1 MNWIKGYLMTGVILM
16 MLTTLDS
23 QAQRLLPLTVK
34 QFLDEQAFNNHLG
47 SSQRAIDQYSR
58 FFPPRMVNGQEMVDA
73 FIAITD
79 DTALDKLQAAGVI
92 INCCFDGFVT
102 AQIPIDDLVTV
113 SQMPCVTDVE
123 ISRKMVLCTDS
134 TLRVTHAGQVLDG
147 TNNGLLQ
154 SYDGS
159 GVIIGML
166 DVGYDYQ
173 HQAFRRSDDPSLT
186 RIVRVYST
194 TDRTGHPA
202 RFNKTI
208 RLPGSV
214 FMDDEIYN
222 LKTDDSNNTHG
233 THTASIAA
241 GTHVGGYGGMAPGA
255 DIVLC
260 ALSVLDGTISATE
273 IANCL
278 RYVDSYADSV
288 GKPCVMSMSISAFSG
303 SHDGQD
309 YLSTVVS
316 QLMGPGRFFVF
327 AAGNN
332 GGIRTYASK
341 KATEADPFNLLL
353 KYNNTSSADS
363 TYNYR
368 LCMADIWVRSST
380 TSINYRFH
388 LLDQS
393 TGKIVW
399 ESDIF
404 SSNSFIDVSEIK
416 DYFSFNSSVDTT
428 GYIKGH
434 LNYSVYGKKYE
445 LELTVRNLY
454 NKFYSTV
461 NNVKKG
467 MFAIGVSIWPKDN
480 TVSYID
486 AWTSNSST
494 GFSYYNNPVT
504 TIDGVQVPKFYSPAS
519 DSCSINSYGVCDS
532 IFSAGAYVGRN
543 SYYSLFQGRT
553 VTDNSLTVGAI
564 APFSSYQAAGKGP
577 TGQPLPTICAP
588 GCYVVSAVSRYSF
601 YARNNSTMTVM
612 KSNQGHFWGVMS
624 GTSMATPTVA
634 GILAQWLQAN
644 PQLSIAEAKEIMFLT
659 AIRDEYT
666 NGRNKARFGAYGKID
681 ALAGMKLVLKR
692 MNTLFGDVNMDG
704 LVNLADVV
712 DLIDFLIG
720 VEPDSEHFNKLAA
733 DIDENAVIDIADLT
747 ELIDMLLDI

>member
-1 MNWIKGYLMTGVILM
+1 MITGVILI

-34 QFLDEQAFNNHLG
+34 QFLDEQAFNRHL
-47 SSQRAIDQYSR
+47 SPSQRAIDQFSR
-58 FFPPRMVNGQEMVDA
+58 FFPPRMVDGQEMVDA

-79 DTALDKLQAAGVI
+79 NTALDQLKAAGVI
-92 INCCFDGFVT
+92 VNCCFDGFVT
-102 AQIPIDDLVTV
+102 AQIPLDDLVTV

-123 ISRKMVLCTDS
+123 ISRKMVLCTDT
-134 TLRVTHAGQVLDG
+134 TLSVTHAGQVLDG
-147 TNNGLLQ
+147 ANNGLYQ

-159 GVIIGML
+159 GVIIGLL

-173 HQAFRRSDDPSLT
+173 HIAFRRSDDPTKT

-194 TDRTGHPA
+194 TDRSGHPA

-214 FMDDEIYN
+214 FMDDEIYS
-222 LKTDDSNNTHG
+222 LTTDDSNNTHG
-233 THTASIAA
+233 THTAGIAA

-288 GKPCVMSMSISAFSG
+288 GKSCVMSMSISAFSG

-309 YLSTVVS
+309 YLSSVVS
-316 QLMGPGRFFVF
+316 QIMGPGRFFVF

-332 GGIRTYASK
+332 GGIRTYSSK
-341 KATEADPFNLLL
+341 LATEDKPFNLLL

-368 LCMADIWVRSST
+368 LCMADIWVRSSST
-380 TSINYRFH
+380 VINYKYH
-388 LLDQS
+388 LLDQN
-393 TGKIVW
+393 TGQIVW
-399 ESDIF
+399 ESSVF
-404 SSNSFIDVSEIK
+404 SSSSFVDVSEIK
-416 DYFSFNSSVDTT
+416 NYFTYNSSIDTT

-454 NKFYSTV
+454 NRNYTTV

-467 MFAIGVSIWPKDN
+467 RYAIGVSIWPTAGKP
-480 TVSYID
+480 SYID

-494 GFSYYNNPVT
+494 GFSYFGAPVT
-504 TIDGVQVPKFYSPAS
+504 ALDGEQISNFYSPAS

-532 IFSAGAYVGRN
+532 IISAGAYVGRK
-543 SYYSLFQGRT
+543 SYYSYFQGRT
-553 VTDNSLTVGAI
+553 VTDNSLTEGDI
-564 APFSSYQAAGKGP
+564 AAFSSYQASGKGP
-577 TGQPLPTICAP
+577 AGNPLPTVCAP

-601 YARNNSTMTVM
+601 YARSSSTMTTM
-612 KSNQGHFWGVMS
+612 KTSDGHYWGVMS
-624 GTSMATPTVA
+624 GTSMAAPTVA

-644 PQLSIAEAKEIMFLT
+644 PKLSIAEAKEIISLT
-659 AIRDEYT
+659 AIRDGYT
-666 NGRNKARFGAYGKID
+666 NGRNKAHFGASGKID
-681 ALAGMKLVLKR
+681 ALAGIKLILER
-692 MNTLFGDVNMDG
+692 MNIVIGDINMDG
-704 LVNLADVV
+704 LINLADVV

-720 VEPDSEHFNKLAA
+720 VNPGSEQFNKIAA
-733 DIDENAVIDIADLT
+733 DVDKNGIIDIGDLT
-747 ELIDMLLDI
+747 DLIDLLLGS